1 MHHALALLS
10 TRTGNRRHVDIAQER
25 ALRARRL
32 RALGGV
38 AARVITVAG
47 LMGGLWFG
55 AVKLRGWMLTSETFA
70 LAEVHVTGHVRS
82 TPGELELL
90 GEIAR
95 GTNLFQLDAHGIE
108 RGIARHPWVKEV
120 DLRRRFPNTLSVRV
134 VEHVPVAIL
143 SLQDLYLVDAS
154 GAPFKRLQPGDR
166 ADLPVISGLERE
178 DWAQDAGFANARVR
192 SALQTVEAY
201 EALDPEGEGRLS
213 EVRLESNGILLVT
226 GAGQEVR
233 LPEGDLAPALDRL
246 VRVRRELASRD
257 LVAEVIHLDNRV
269 RPDWV
274 AIKVLASASERSGAN
289 ETP

>member
-10 TRTGNRRHVDIAQER
+10 TRTGNRRRVDIARER
-25 ALRARRL
+25 ELRAQRL
-32 RALGGV
+32 RALGTV
-38 AARVITVAG
+38 AAKVFTVVT

-55 AVKLRGWMLTSETFA
+55 AVKLRGWMLTSETFG

-90 GEIAR
+90 GEVER
-95 GTNLFQLDAHGIE
+95 GTNLFKLDTHAIE
-108 RGIARHPWVKEV
+108 RGIARHPWIKEV
-120 DLRRRFPNTLSVRV
+120 DLRRRFPNAISVRV
-134 VEHVPVAIL
+134 VEHVPAAIL

-154 GAPFKRLQPGDR
+154 GAPFKRLQPGDQ

-178 DWAQDAGFANARVR
+178 DWAQDAAWANARVR
-192 SALQTVEAY
+192 SALETAETYAS
-201 EALDPEGEGRLS
+201 LDLCDDARLS
-213 EVRLESNGILLVT
+213 ELRLEANGILLVT
-226 GAGQEVR
+226 GSGQEVR
-233 LPEGDLAPALDRL
+233 LPEGDVDAALERL

-257 LVAEVIHLDNRV
+257 LIAEVIHLDNRV

-274 AIKVLASASERSGAN
+274 AIKVLASDPEKGGAN